1 MTSFKGEI
9 VDKRYRLL
17 EPVGEGTFGDVYRA
31 EQIVLGQ
38 GNAGFVAVKVLR
50 GGPDD
55 ERALMREFEALRKC
69 VHPNIVHVHAAGKN
83 HFDRLGGRFFIA
95 MELAD
100 GSLADRLNEAGPL
113 SPEET
118 RAVTIDICEGLV
130 HLHRAGLVHRDLK
143 AANVLNVNGTWKLSD
158 FGTLRERGVIGQSAR
173 YAESRPYLPP
183 EGLSDR
189 VDTRFDL
196 WSLGCLLHECLTG
209 KCPVSNPE
217 HKVDIEPTI
226 PAPFGALIDGCLRQ
240 DPQRRWTAEKCL
252 THLNP
257 LATPRFDESLLDL
270 DICFLCSKEN
280 DCARHELSGTL
291 SGIDPV
297 AEGFLCTIFT
307 ADELEALPLLLT
319 ETWADQ
325 LGARLHEAW
334 SRLGERKHPVTLS
347 AFHVFAHGK
356 GFRADDTSL
365 VVLDRDWLCN
375 VTALSGVHNCERVK
389 LVKRYQSS
397 ETSMPLVVGRVVN
410 DLFPDIWRQN
420 GADEARQD
428 REIRMQVRNLA
439 RVPAASV
446 STLRATVAAHVQRLT
461 EWATAKTRTS
471 DLNTETYVIS
481 PAMGLKGRIDA
492 LWFREGDPVVL
503 AELKTGG
510 RYETDELQL
519 TSYGLMLVSRKE
531 AKRDIPSLLL
541 HSKPLLDHVQ
551 TQVRLDQ
558 DKFRK
563 AVVMR
568 NKALLVDYA
577 TDAPFNERWCHRCFP
592 KDRKTCTLL
601 AHLGDHADTRS
612 EGARKRYVGSDVD
625 VPHLG
630 ARERAFFKR
639 YEAEVL
645 EELRAAK
652 SQHAWLWS
660 RTSEERAREGLA
672 MRFESKASV
681 PGKGTRHRY
690 SLFAGENL
698 NHSLFKPDDRVIVS
712 GPEGPTRGRLA
723 TAAVTSTNADGI
735 EIECDEPL
743 HFDCGWVNV
752 DSDEK
757 LVEREFASLF
767 GFIIR
772 PAPLRDVIVGEGTPT
787 LGPLPRGF
795 TLPASIPLN
804 AQQAEAVEQSVRT
817 EDYLLVLGPPGAG
830 KTTLLRA
837 MIEAHLAMG
846 RRILVSAQT
855 NRAVDQVCRKL
866 VEAGLGAKLLRLGRY
881 NAVATDIQPCT
892 LEELHDTR
900 QPVEAQ
906 IEAIKRA
913 CAERSIVAATA
924 SGLAKGEIDGLVSEF
939 DLVIIDEATQL
950 NVPTSLGPI
959 RYGKRFVL
967 VGDPKQL
974 APIRLT
980 RDNGF
985 DRGRRDESLFETLEW
1000 RIRGAQADGLVELED
1015 QYRMNSAICAVPSEM
1030 WYRGALRPGNDRV
1043 AQARLDIDTTR
1054 LDDALAK
1061 ILHPDRPVVFVDVP
1075 SDFSHGP
1082 RMNVTEAQW
1091 AARVAAALHGADSAP
1106 ADVEKRIGVLAPFRS
1121 QVACIR
1127 RELGHRLPD
1136 VPDTR
1141 YWVDTVDR
1149 FQGDE
1154 RDAMIISLVGAR
1166 DGSLPELLQ
1175 EPRRL
1180 NVALS
1185 RAKHKLV
1192 LIGNHQ
1198 ALSGD
1203 ELFRRLFDVIGK
1215 AVPGYLV
1222 RPEHG

>member
-1 MTSFKGEI
+1 MTRFKGEI

-17 EPVGEGTFGDVYRA
+17 DSVGEGTFGHVYKA

-50 GGPDD
+50 GGAGD
-55 ERALMREFEALRKC
+55 ERALMREFDAMRKC

-83 HFDRLGGRFFIA
+83 HFDRLGGQFFIA

-100 GSLADRLNEAGPL
+100 ESLADRLRTSGPL
-113 SPEET
+113 SPDET
-118 RAVTIDICEGLV
+118 RTVALEICAGLV
-130 HLHRAGLVHRDLK
+130 HLHSASFVHRDLK

-158 FGTLRERGVIGQSAR
+158 FGTLRESGVLNHSAI

-183 EGLSDR
+183 EGRSDR
-189 VDTRFDL
+189 VETSFDL

-209 KCPVSNPE
+209 KCPVSLPA
-217 HKVDIEPTI
+217 HKVDIDPAV
-226 PAPFGALIDGCLRQ
+226 PAPFDAVIEACLRQ
-240 DPQRRWTAEKCL
+240 DPRRRWTAEQCL

-257 LATPRFDESLLDL
+257 LATPRFDERLPDL
-270 DICFLCSKEN
+270 DICFLCSKGN
-280 DCARHELSGTL
+280 DCARHELSGVLGGLEPTANGFQCTL
-291 SGIDPV
+291 
-297 AEGFLCTIFT
+297 FT
-307 ADELEALPLLLT
+307 ADELEGVPLLLT

-325 LGARLHEAW
+325 LGARLHKAW
-334 SRLGERKHPVTLS
+334 PWLSQREQVVTVS
-347 AFHVFAHGK
+347 AFHVFAHEK
-356 GFRADDTSL
+356 GFRADDASL

-397 ETSMPLVVGRVVN
+397 DTSVPLVVGRVVN
-410 DLFPDIWRQN
+410 DLFPDIWKAQ
-420 GADEARQD
+420 GADDLRQD

-439 RVPAASV
+439 RLPDANVNA
-446 STLRATVAAHVQRLT
+446 LRATVEAHVQRLT
-461 EWATAKTRTS
+461 EWAGAKTRTS
-471 DLNTETYVIS
+471 ELNTETYVIS

-492 LWFREGDPVVL
+492 LWFRDGDPVVL

-541 HSKPLLDHVQ
+541 HSKPELDHVQ
-551 TQVRLDQ
+551 TQVRLDHE
-558 DKFRK
+558 KFRK

-601 AHLGDHADTRS
+601 AHLGGHADTRS
-612 EGARKRYVGSDVD
+612 EGARRRYVSSDVD
-625 VPHLG
+625 LPHLG
-630 ARERAFFKR
+630 PMEREFFKT
-639 YEAEVL
+639 YEAEIL
-645 EELRAAK
+645 KELRAAK

-660 RTSEERAREGLA
+660 RTSEERARDGLA
-672 MRFESKASV
+672 MRFETKQSI
-681 PGKGTRHRY
+681 PGKGKRHRY
-690 SLFAGENL
+690 SLVAGQNL

-723 TAAVTSTNADGI
+723 TALVTATNADGV
-735 EIECDEPL
+735 EVECDEPL
-743 HFDCGWVNV
+743 LFDCGWINV

-772 PAPLRDVIVGEGTPT
+772 PTPLRDVIVHGRTPS
-787 LGPLPRGF
+787 LGPPPRGF

-804 AQQAEAVEQSVRT
+804 TQQAKAVEQSVCT

-837 MIEAHLAMG
+837 MIEAHLALG
-846 RRILVSAQT
+846 QRVLVSAQT

-866 VEAGLGAKLLRLGRY
+866 VEAGLGSKVLRLGRY
-881 NAVATDIQPCT
+881 NAVASDIQPCT
-892 LEELHDTR
+892 LEALHNASD
-900 QPVEAQ
+900 PVEAQ
-906 IEAIKRA
+906 IAAIRRA
-913 CAERSIVAATA
+913 CAERPIVATTA
-924 SGLAKGEIDGLVSEF
+924 SALAKGEVDGLVQDF

-950 NVPTSLGPI
+950 NVPMSLGPI

-974 APIRLT
+974 APIRQT
-980 RDNGF
+980 REGNA
-985 DRGRRDESLFETLEW
+985 DREQRDESLFEMLEW
-1000 RIRGAQADGLVELED
+1000 RIRSAQSDGLVELED

-1043 AQARLDIDTTR
+1043 ARAKLDINPSR
-1054 LDDALAK
+1054 LEGSLAE

-1082 RMNVTEAQW
+1082 RMNITEAHW
-1091 AARVAAALHGADSAP
+1091 AARVAAALHETSDGK
-1106 ADVEKRIGVLAPFRS
+1106 VEAEKHLGVLAPFRS

-1127 RELGHRLPD
+1127 RELGQRLPD

-1154 RDAMIISLVGAR
+1154 RNAMIISLVGAR
-1166 DGSLPELLQ
+1166 DGTLPELIQ

-1198 ALSGD
+1198 VLSAD
-1203 ELFRRLFDVIGK
+1203 EMFRRLFEVIAK
-1215 AVPGYLV
+1215 AVPGYLI
-1222 RPEHG
+1222 RPTI